1 MKGDTHIIVLGAY
14 GLAGRAIVE
23 RLAARTTHSVVAA
36 GRRADKLQA
45 LLKAI
50 GSDRVHA
57 LVLDA
62 TDVSAL
68 RDACANA
75 SFIINAV
82 GPFARSGAAIVRTAV
97 ECGRP
102 YLDCANEQFH
112 YRNLLELD
120 ASARR
125 QGVPII
131 TAAGGVPG
139 LSTLLTA
146 HLLKGFPA
154 ATEVDCCWAQ
164 FRHAYAE
171 SGLGS
176 MMGGLLEAVDRPVA
190 LRGGKPAPIVIGR
203 SVRQFGLPEPFGR
216 KRLLEVPTIDD
227 LTIPGRFPLQEFHT
241 WFYMGDLP
249 TWLLEIVRL
258 LQPNRRPW
266 AYRLIEAVMRR
277 INDRDTAKAIAAGIG
292 PECLLQ
298 VLARSS
304 GESESQSLMFRD
316 GAVATACLP
325 AYIADHCLRGEVPQT
340 GLLTPLDL
348 IDTERLPEITDG
360 ALMFQQLAASP
371 SGMG

>member
-1 MKGDTHIIVLGAY
+1 MTGPQILVLGAY

-23 RLAARTTHSVVAA
+23 RLAVGTTHSVVAS
-36 GRRADKLQA
+36 GRSADKLQA
-45 LLKAI
+45 LLKQI
-50 GSDRVHA
+50 GSDRVRA

-62 TDVSAL
+62 ADATAL

-82 GPFARSGAAIVRTAV
+82 GPFPRHGAAIARTV
-97 ECGRP
+97 IECARP
-102 YLDCANEQFH
+102 YLDCANEQRH

-125 QGVPII
+125 QGIPLI

-146 HLLKGFPA
+146 HLLKQFPA
-154 ATEVDCCWAQ
+154 ASELDCCWAQ

-171 SGLGS
+171 SGLAS
-176 MMGGLLEAVDRPVA
+176 MMGGILEALDRPVA
-190 LRGGKPAPIVIGR
+190 LRAGKPAPIVIGQSAR
-203 SVRQFGLPEPFGR
+203 DFALPAPFGKR
-216 KRLLEVPTIDD
+216 RLLEVPTIDA
-227 LTIPGRFPLQEFHT
+227 LTIPGRYALQEFHT
-241 WFYMGDLP
+241 WFYMGELP
-249 TWLLEIVRL
+249 TWLLDIVRL

-277 INDRDTAKAIAAGIG
+277 INDRDTAKAIASGVG

-298 VLARSS
+298 VWARSP
-304 GESESQSLMFRD
+304 GEMKSQSLMFRD

-325 AYIADHCLRGEVPQT
+325 AYIAECFLRGEVSQT

-348 IDTERLPEITDG
+348 TDPRELPDITKG
-360 ALMFQQLAASP
+360 ALMNVP
-371 SGMG
+371 IR

>member
-1 MKGDTHIIVLGAY
+1 MKTGPQILVLGAY

-23 RLAARTTHSVVAA
+23 RLATRTVYCVAAA

-45 LLKAI
+45 LLKET
-50 GSDRVHA
+50 GNDRVGA

-68 RDACANA
+68 RDACAKA

-82 GPFARSGAAIVRTAV
+82 GPFARGGSAIARIAV

-102 YLDCANEQFH
+102 YLDCANEQLH
-112 YRNLLELD
+112 YRNLLELN

-125 QGVPII
+125 QGVPMI
-131 TAAGGVPG
+131 TAAGAIPG

-146 HLLKGFPA
+146 HLLKRFSA

-164 FRHAYAE
+164 FRHAYAD
-171 SGLGS
+171 SGLAS
-176 MMGGLLEAVDRPVA
+176 MMGGILEAVDRPVA
-190 LRGGKPAPIVIGR
+190 LRDGEPAPIVIGR
-203 SVRQFGLPEPFGR
+203 SARQFALPEPFGR
-216 KRLLEVPTIDD
+216 KRLLEIPTIDA
-227 LTIPGRFPLQEFHT
+227 LTIPGRFALQEFHT

-249 TWLLEIVRL
+249 ACLLEMVRL

-266 AYRLIEAVMRR
+266 AYRLIEAIMRR
-277 INDRDTAKAIAAGIG
+277 INDRDTAKAIASGVG

-298 VLARSS
+298 VLARNSD
-304 GESESQSLMFRD
+304 ETKSQSVMFRD

-325 AYIADHCLRGEVPQT
+325 AYIADRYLRDELSKT

-360 ALMFQQLAASP
+360 ALINGPDHRLARQ
-371 SGMG
+371 